1 MQVKVTEVQST
12 PNRTME
18 IANLYHKQSLELINL
33 ALTHNK
39 QAIDASH
46 HRATELL
53 QIKDPKNIHEL
64 VTAHMSSQVRDY
76 LSFATEAYQLG
87 FDAHAEVAN
96 IFQQQIIDNRALTNE
111 MLKHHALAGNPVS
124 SMALSIVNG
133 ALHTSQSLIDSAKV
147 AAAKAVQSAKSALL
161 SKSKY

>member
-1 MQVKVTEVQST
+1 MKANLDEVQVI
-12 PNRTME
+12 PNRAMT

-46 HRATELL
+46 NRATELL

-64 VTAHMSSQVRDY
+64 VTAHMISQFRDY
-76 LSFATEAYQLG
+76 LSFATETYKLG
-87 FDAHAEVAN
+87 FDAHSEVSN
-96 IFQQQIIDNRALTNE
+96 IFHQQIIDNHALTNE

-124 SMALSIVNG
+124 TMGLSIVNS
-133 ALHTSQSLIDSAKV
+133 ALHTSQHVIDSAK
-147 AAAKAVQSAKSALL
+147 AATAKTAELAKSALL
-161 SKSKY
+161 KKSK